1 VFHSAF
7 KKECGALYVADG
19 VADLAMSGDAA
30 LAASEYDKAIELYS
44 AAIDLDYATDI
55 IFANRCKANLEK
67 MFWEEALVDVQKVP
81 GNYCFVA
88 QAHSDHP

>member
-1 VFHSAF
+1 
-7 KKECGALYVADG
+7 
-19 VADLAMSGDAA
+19 MSGDAA

-44 AAIDLDYATDI
+44 AAIDLNYATDI

-67 MFWEEALVDVQKVP
+67 ILWEEALVDAQKVP

-88 QAHSDHP
+88 QAHSDYP